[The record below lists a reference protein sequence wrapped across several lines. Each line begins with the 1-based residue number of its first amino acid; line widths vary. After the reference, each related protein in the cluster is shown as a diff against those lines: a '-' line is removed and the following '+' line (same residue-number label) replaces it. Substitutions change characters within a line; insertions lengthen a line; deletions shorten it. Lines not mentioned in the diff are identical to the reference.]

1 MWSGV
6 GSYYNLDSFSYTVS
20 TKRKCNLDLAISDLT
35 WPDLCRRRPIMRS
48 LAILLCLLLH
58 APAAAKA
65 GLRTAG
71 ARVSRMAVKELSS
84 VTRKKSLT
92 PEKRIDKDEVLRSVH
107 RIGDKSEFV
116 PILYDFTVS
125 IGTIS

>member
-48 LAILLCLLLH
+48 LAILLCLLF

-71 ARVSRMAVKELSS
+71 ARGSRMAVKELSS

-107 RIGDKSEFV
+107 RIGDNSEFV
-116 PILYDFTVS
+116 PILYDFGFYWDNLTP
-125 IGTIS
+125 